1 MLRIGFEI
9 QVYKQ
14 EKYRFES
21 FGDRL
26 HLIDDVH
33 DVIVLGEYMKTHM
46 MPCVHQ

>member
-9 QVYKQ
+9 QVYNK
-14 EKYRFES
+14 KS
-21 FGDRL
+21 IGLGVFGDRL
-26 HLIDDVH
+26 HLIDNVH